1 MRRRLILMAA
11 ATTTM
16 VVIAFVIPLGLAVQT
31 IATNEAL
38 NEADTDARSLAPV
51 VATVQDPTVLAD
63 VVRSA
68 NATSIGPLTVFMPDG
83 RVLGAAAVPDSE
95 VLLAKNGRSF
105 TTSTAD
111 GDEVLVPVVIPQA
124 GVAVVQVVVPNS
136 RLRRGVLTA
145 WLILAGIAAGL
156 VLLAAI
162 VADRIARDVVRP
174 TRALARA
181 ASDVAGGD
189 LSTRVTPDGPPEVVE
204 VGRAFNLLV
213 TRINDLL
220 NAERE
225 TAADL
230 SHRLR
235 TPLTALRLDVEQLA
249 NRTTALRLSADVK
262 AVELAVTEVI
272 NRLRDQS
279 KDGVGS
285 RTDLVA
291 TVRER
296 TEFWKQLAA
305 EQQRP
310 FAVDISVRRAT
321 VALRP
326 DEVAATV
333 DVLLG
338 NVFAHTS
345 SDTPFRLA
353 VDAVDRDRVRVVVE
367 DEGRGF
373 PPVMI
378 ERGASTGGST
388 GLGLDIVKRSAE
400 STGGELSI
408 STRRGG
414 GARVDVTFGTAG
426 VVVSAAS
433 TR

>member
-1 MRRRLILMAA
+1 
-11 ATTTM
+11 
-16 VVIAFVIPLGLAVQT
+16 VI
-31 IATNEAL
+31 
-38 NEADTDARSLAPV
+38 
-51 VATVQDPTVLAD
+51 
-63 VVRSA
+63 
-68 NATSIGPLTVFMPDG
+68 
-83 RVLGAAAVPDSE
+83 
-95 VLLAKNGRSF
+95 
-105 TTSTAD
+105 
-111 GDEVLVPVVIPQA
+111 
-124 GVAVVQVVVPNS
+124 PNS
-136 RLRRGVLTA
+136 RLRRGLLTA
-145 WLILAGIAAGL
+145 WLILGGIAVAL
-156 VLLAAI
+156 VLLAMV

-213 TRINDLL
+213 NRINDLL

-249 NRTTALRLSADVK
+249 NRTTAQRLSADVK
-262 AVELAVTEVI
+262 AVELAVTDVI

-285 RTDLVA
+285 RTDMVA

-296 TEFWKQLAA
+296 IEFWQQLAE

-310 FAVDISVRRAT
+310 FAVDISVRRAA

-338 NVFAHTS
+338 NVFAHTPS
-345 SDTPFRLA
+345 NTPFRLA
-353 VDAVDRDRVRVVVE
+353 VDAVDRDRVRIVVE
-367 DEGRGF
+367 DDGAGF
-373 PPVMI
+373 PPAMI
-378 ERGASTGGST
+378 ERGASSGGST
-388 GLGLDIVKRSAE
+388 GLGLDIVKRAAE
-400 STGGELSI
+400 STGGVLSI
-408 STRRGG
+408 STRPGG
-414 GARVDVTFGTAG
+414 GARVDVTFRTAA
-426 VVVSAAS
+426 VLANAAS